1 MPNELVWSVAERM
14 QGEIA
19 TQIRILLGEELYD
32 ERIFT
37 DEERSRRIDAMKL
50 CAEVSLSDEER
61 HESWCKMH
69 TDMGWVHGPTFDPKA
84 KTHPNLLPWS
94 QLPPSVKVKAKIF
107 DIIAKAAKSLS
118 E

>member
-1 MPNELVWSVAERM
+1 MS
-14 QGEIA
+14 
-19 TQIRILLGEELYD
+19 LGAKCT
-32 ERIFT
+32 RT
-37 DEERSRRIDAMKL
+37 WA
-50 CAEVSLSDEER
+50 
-61 HESWCKMH
+61 
-69 TDMGWVHGPTFDPKA
+69 GPTFDPKA